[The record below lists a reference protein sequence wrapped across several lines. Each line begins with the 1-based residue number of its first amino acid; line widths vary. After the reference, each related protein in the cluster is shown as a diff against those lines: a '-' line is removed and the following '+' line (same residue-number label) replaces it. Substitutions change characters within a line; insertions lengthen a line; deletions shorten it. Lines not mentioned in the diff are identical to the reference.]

1 MGILVGTWKEGTIKV
16 AVPSHWWRAK
26 HFQGLF
32 HSKRPNAP
40 PQCTLF
46 AQFCS
51 GIKHQE
57 TSHSKLLIPI
67 LGSCCC
73 WMIFKI
79 ALPFLFS
86 LGCCCRCCCCWGLS
100 ACRFYPPLEVV
111 HWPPIHPFESTW
123 HHFRSGKVFYLA
135 SVLEI
140 RARAITMCIKTP
152 LLDLACG
159 CFCHVRPCNTDMC
172 ACASPSLWFY
182 THALVLS
189 CTGLL
194 LDCISN
200 MCTIEVLHSGC
211 NHFSLTSTQ
220 LLLLIYLPTCV
231 DGPFSAF
238 EHRGLW

>member
-79 ALPFLFS
+79 AFPFLFS
-86 LGCCCRCCCCWGLS
+86 LCCFRCCCWGLS
-100 ACRFYPPLEVV
+100 ACRFYFPLEVV
-111 HWPPIHPFESTW
+111 HWPPIHPFQHTW
-123 HHFRSGKVFYLA
+123 HHFKYIEYLISYLLQRWFLFSFFLAWSFLFSGVPR
-135 SVLEI
+135 I
-140 RARAITMCIKTP
+140 
-152 LLDLACG
+152 LLCDC
-159 CFCHVRPCNTDMC
+159 CNRPCWKLTRDCRSSINRKIFVNIKIIWGFWMIYMKPVSRIQVLKPIWMIFENMNMKNT
-172 ACASPSLWFY
+172 SWL
-182 THALVLS
+182 L
-189 CTGLL
+189 TGL
-194 LDCISN
+194 SN
-200 MCTIEVLHSGC
+200 NLSRTKFVTNS
-211 NHFSLTSTQ
+211 
-220 LLLLIYLPTCV
+220 
-231 DGPFSAF
+231 
-238 EHRGLW
+238 

>member
-40 PQCTLF
+40 PQCTQF

-79 ALPFLFS
+79 AVCYLFFFPFISYLLQRWFLFS
-86 LGCCCRCCCCWGLS
+86 FFLAWSFLFSGVPRILLCDCCN
-100 ACRFYPPLEVV
+100 
-111 HWPPIHPFESTW
+111 
-123 HHFRSGKVFYLA
+123 
-135 SVLEI
+135 
-140 RARAITMCIKTP
+140 
-152 LLDLACG
+152 
-159 CFCHVRPCNTDMC
+159 RPCWKLTRDCRSSINRKIFVNIKIISGFWMVYMKPVSRMQVLKPIWMIFENIWIWKIHC
-172 ACASPSLWFY
+172 AF
-182 THALVLS
+182 
-189 CTGLL
+189 
-194 LDCISN
+194 
-200 MCTIEVLHSGC
+200 
-211 NHFSLTSTQ
+211 
-220 LLLLIYLPTCV
+220 
-231 DGPFSAF
+231 
-238 EHRGLW
+238 